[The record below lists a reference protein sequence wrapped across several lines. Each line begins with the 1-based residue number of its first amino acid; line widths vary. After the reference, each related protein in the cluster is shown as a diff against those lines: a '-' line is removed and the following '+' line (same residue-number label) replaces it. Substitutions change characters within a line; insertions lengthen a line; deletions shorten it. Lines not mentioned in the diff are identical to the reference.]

1 MPLNEIATQ
10 SCFRG
15 LTCPYTGRKV
25 TVRVVAGAGQPM
37 FFSPDA
43 FDPSMPVESAAELMR
58 LVGMREG
65 VMGALPPGGESAC
78 PYTGRQMT
86 LRSGR
91 AGFWFDGGFSP
102 GRPVEGAA
110 RFAALM
116 RTRGGVGPEAVA
128 PARVSFGRA
137 DDDGLSEA
145 RPAKKEPSAAAYA
158 QAEAAAAAAVRRRPA
173 VTVPKAVPKRKGKK

>member
-43 FDPSMPVESAAELMR
+43 FDPSMPVGSAAELMR
-58 LVGMREG
+58 LVGMRDG
-65 VMGALPPGGESAC
+65 VMGALPPGGETAC

-158 QAEAAAAAAVRRRPA
+158 QAEAAAAAAVRRRTA